1 MTTLNT
7 IIEEEKTKLDLLHK
21 DRTSIPSRQEQHNIL
36 TTAMQRA
43 YEAGERE
50 ADAKWEREVE
60 GMKNERWVEH
70 GRDCVEGRRPC
81 GAVEHPEPLADRC
94 QEQYFDKHTL
104 DTLLSKIRS

>member
-7 IIEEEKTKLDLLHK
+7 IIEEEKPEDIEKWVRTLASSSNPRDIDLLIAK
-21 DRTSIPSRQEQHNIL
+21 INVLR
-36 TTAMQRA
+36 TTAIQRA

-60 GMKNERWVEH
+60 GMKDIEIVDYHECYAFTEKN
-70 GRDCVEGRRPC
+70 
-81 GAVEHPEPLADRC
+81 
-94 QEQYFDKHTL
+94 KTL